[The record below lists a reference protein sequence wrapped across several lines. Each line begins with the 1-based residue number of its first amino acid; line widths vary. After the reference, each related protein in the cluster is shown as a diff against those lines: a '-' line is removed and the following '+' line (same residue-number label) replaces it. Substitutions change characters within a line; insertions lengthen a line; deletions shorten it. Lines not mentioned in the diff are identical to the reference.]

1 MEEFVSSIF
10 YKSVQG
16 FRDVFSCPQ
25 SSRFELSAGSC
36 KGKFICLFDPLRRTF
51 YKDGEI
57 LYLRNQAFKSYLLIC
72 VYVNSPEAALSGTCN
87 GTPDKYFLIGVFTP
101 LSSRIAIGISS
112 LMIF

>member
-36 KGKFICLFDPLRRTF
+36 EGKFICLFDPLRRTF
-51 YKDGEI
+51 YKTG
-57 LYLRNQAFKSYLLIC
+57 KSYTSEIKLSKVIC
-72 VYVNSPEAALSGTCN
+72 
-87 GTPDKYFLIGVFTP
+87 
-101 LSSRIAIGISS
+101 
-112 LMIF
+112 